1 MLVLFCIG
9 MYDWATLYLNPNSYL
24 FSEKKMAVRKRPIE
38 DTRRYN
44 MRIPQMKTIG
54 LTNYGW
60 GRFVLEI
67 GQEGPHLRS
76 KIAVVHAEASAKI
89 KD

>member
-1 MLVLFCIG
+1 MQRYTLILIPIYLVK
-9 MYDWATLYLNPNSYL
+9 
-24 FSEKKMAVRKRPIE
+24 KKMAVRKRPIE

-44 MRIPQMKTIG
+44 MRIPQI
-54 LTNYGW
+54 